1 MVISF
6 RHCTALG
13 EINMDAELFK
23 KLLIAAIQKGASD
36 IHLQVGAS
44 PLLRVD
50 GELLKVKYHP
60 LTPAETQAVVDEI
73 LSQTII
79 QSSASAISELDVAY
93 SLEGHGRFRANI
105 YRQRGSYNIVLRAI
119 PVVIKSFAELNLP
132 PILEKISS
140 LRRGLVLVVGATGNG
155 KSTTLASMI
164 EYINTT
170 RRAHIITIEEPIEY
184 LFKNDKSVISQREV
198 GVDTESFS
206 KATVAAVRQDPD
218 VIFVGEMR
226 DKESVDTALKAAETG
241 HLVLSS
247 MHTMDS
253 INAIARLIAFYPT
266 DQEANIRKRL
276 SNCLVSVIALR
287 LMPQKDHI
295 GRIPAVEVLSVT
307 HGVRECICD
316 SSKTNEILLYMEKG
330 RDMYGMQT
338 FDQHLLALVR
348 ASKIDLE
355 TAKMSANKPDEFE
368 RSLMI
373 EK

>member
-1 MVISF
+1 
-6 RHCTALG
+6 
-13 EINMDAELFK
+13 MDAELFK

-36 IHLQVGAS
+36 VHLQVGAS
-44 PLLRVD
+44 PLFRVD

-60 LTPAETQAVVDEI
+60 LTPVETQAIVDEI
-73 LSQTII
+73 LSHTII
-79 QSSASAISELDVAY
+79 KSSASAISELDVAY
-93 SLEGHGRFRANI
+93 SLEGYGRFRANI

-132 PILEKISS
+132 PVLEKISS

-198 GVDTESFS
+198 GVDTESFG

-226 DKESVDTALKAAETG
+226 DKETVDTALKAAETG

-253 INAIARLIAFYPT
+253 INAIARLVAFYPA

-287 LMPQKDHI
+287 LLPKKDHI
-295 GRIPAVEVLSVT
+295 GRVPAVEVLSVT

-316 SSKTNEILLYMEKG
+316 ASKTNEIQLYMEKG

-338 FDQHLLALVR
+338 FDQHLLELVKAGR
-348 ASKIDLE
+348 IDLE

-373 EK
+373 ENI

>member
-1 MVISF
+1 
-6 RHCTALG
+6 
-13 EINMDAELFK
+13 MDAELFK

-36 IHLQVGAS
+36 VHLQVGAS
-44 PLLRVD
+44 PLYRVD

-60 LTPAETQAVVDEI
+60 LTPVETQAIVDEI
-73 LSQTII
+73 LSHTII
-79 QSSASAISELDVAY
+79 KSSASAISELDVAY
-93 SLEGHGRFRANI
+93 SLEGYGRFRANI

-132 PILEKISS
+132 PVLEKISS

-198 GVDTESFS
+198 GVDTESFG

-241 HLVLSS
+241 HLVISS

-253 INAIARLIAFYPT
+253 INAIARLVAFYPA

-287 LMPQKDHI
+287 LLPKKDHI
-295 GRIPAVEVLSVT
+295 GRVPAVEVLSVT

-316 SSKTNEILLYMEKG
+316 ASKTNEIQLYMEKG

-338 FDQHLLALVR
+338 FDQHLLELVKAGR
-348 ASKIDLE
+348 IDLE

-373 EK
+373 ENI

>member
-1 MVISF
+1 
-6 RHCTALG
+6 
-13 EINMDAELFK
+13 MDSELFK
-23 KLLIAAIQKGASD
+23 KLLIAAIHKGASD

-44 PLLRVD
+44 PMLRVN
-50 GELLKVKYHP
+50 GELLKVKYPP
-60 LTPAETQAVVDEI
+60 LTPAQTQTIVDEI

-119 PVVIKSFAELNLP
+119 PVLIKSFAELNLP

-164 EYINTT
+164 EYINNT

-198 GVDTESFS
+198 GVDTASFS

-226 DKESVDTALKAAETG
+226 DKETVDTALKAAETG

-253 INAIARLIAFYPT
+253 INAIARLVAFYPT

-287 LMPQKDHI
+287 LMSQKDHI
-295 GRIPAVEVLSVT
+295 GRIPAVEVLWVT

-316 SSKTNEILLYMEKG
+316 SSKTNDIQIYMEKG
-330 RDMYGMQT
+330 SDMYGMQT
-338 FDQHLLALVR
+338 FDQHLLALIR
-348 ASKIDLE
+348 AGKIDLE

-368 RSLMI
+368 RSLML
-373 EK
+373 EYS

>member
-1 MVISF
+1 M
-6 RHCTALG
+6 H
-13 EINMDAELFK
+13 AELFK
-23 KLLIAAIQKGASD
+23 KLLVAAIHKGASD

-44 PLLRVD
+44 PMLRIN

-60 LTPAETQAVVDEI
+60 LTPVETQAIVDEI

-93 SLEGHGRFRANI
+93 SVEGHGRFRANI

-119 PVVIKSFAELNLP
+119 PILIKSFEELHLP

-140 LRRGLVLVVGATGNG
+140 LQRGLVLVVGATGNG

-184 LFKNDKSVISQREV
+184 LFKNDKSVITQREV
-198 GVDTESFS
+198 GIDTESYS
-206 KATVAAVRQDPD
+206 KATIAAMRQDPD
-218 VIFVGEMR
+218 VILVGEMR
-226 DKESVDTALKAAETG
+226 DKETVDTALKAAETG

-253 INAIARLIAFYPT
+253 INAIARLVAFYPT

-276 SNCLVSVIALR
+276 SNCLVSIIALR
-287 LMPQKDHI
+287 LLPQKDLI
-295 GRIPAVEVLSVT
+295 SRIPAVEVLWVT
-307 HGVRECICD
+307 HGVRDCICD
-316 SSKTNEILLYMEKG
+316 SSKTNEILSYMEKG
-330 RDMYGMQT
+330 REMYGMQT
-338 FDQHLLALVR
+338 FDQHLLALVI
-348 ASKIDLE
+348 AEKIDLE
-355 TAKMSANKPDEFE
+355 TAKLAANKPDEFE
-368 RSLMI
+368 RSLML
-373 EK
+373 ENSDG

>member
-1 MVISF
+1 M
-6 RHCTALG
+6 
-13 EINMDAELFK
+13 NAELFK
-23 KLLIAAIQKGASD
+23 KLLIAAMQKGASD
-36 IHLQVGAS
+36 VHLQVGAS
-44 PLLRVD
+44 PLFRVD

-60 LTPAETQAVVDEI
+60 LTPAETQAIVDEI

-79 QSSASAISELDVAY
+79 KSSASAISELDVAY
-93 SLEGHGRFRANI
+93 SLEGFGRFRANI
-105 YRQRGSYNIVLRAI
+105 YRQRGSYNVVLRAI

-198 GVDTESFS
+198 GVDTESFG

-226 DKESVDTALKAAETG
+226 DKETVDTALKAAETG

-253 INAIARLIAFYPT
+253 INTIARLVAFYPA

-287 LMPQKDHI
+287 LLPKKDHI
-295 GRIPAVEVLSVT
+295 GRVPAVEVLSVT

-316 SSKTNEILLYMEKG
+316 ASKTNEIQLYMEKG
-330 RDMYGMQT
+330 QDMYGMQT

-348 ASKIDLE
+348 AGRIDLE